1 MSDLLVNQS
10 VPLQDYFDLAQ
21 SVINREEDQESL
33 AATLAHSLVEL
44 AWEVQRLA
52 AEVEKWGTAAN
63 VYESQR
69 DAAYAEAE
77 GLSE

>member
-1 MSDLLVNQS
+1 VTEIVVNES
-10 VPLQDYFDLAQ
+10 VPLQDYFDLAE
-21 SVINREEDQESL
+21 SVIEREESQESL
-33 AATLAHSLVEL
+33 AATLAHCIVEL

-69 DAAYAEAE
+69 DAAYAEVE
-77 GLSE
+77 GAG